1 MCVPISKIVEDE
13 NHAGDPS
20 QIFSFPAVLRSVI
33 TDPRDNRGKRHSLTF
48 VIIAVAL
55 AIMAGRSRVSS
66 IQRYV
71 ENKIGWLREMTGMPD
86 ATPVSRA
93 HLPRLL
99 SLINWQELGETTEIF
114 FGVRIQCDTDGEWVA
129 ADGKVLRGTADT
141 DSGQSERIFVG
152 VTHTT
157 RTILGQTAMSGP
169 GDDEITTA
177 RQFLKETGPE
187 KGKVTAD
194 ALHCN
199 PETTSQISFAG
210 GTYVIQVKE
219 NQPKLR
225 RQCETLAEEGEPLG
239 IQASTDEG
247 HGRIEI
253 RFTEFSDMENVPVA
267 ERRNESGIRTLIVA
281 TRMSCDIS
289 GNGCAEEV
297 SYYITNEKIGKSQD
311 ELQYEFLTAI
321 RGHWGVES
329 DNWIRDVTFQED
341 KVRAKDKNQA
351 QVMATLR
358 TLAMKIFRAVGISNF
373 QAAIEKFT
381 DCTDKF
387 ENMLRRINFI

>member
-1 MCVPISKIVEDE
+1 MCVPICKIMKNESP
-13 NHAGDPS
+13 AGDPS
-20 QIFSFPAVLRSVI
+20 RIFSFLTVLSSVI
-33 TDPRDNRGKRHSLTF
+33 TDPRDNRGKRHSLIF
-48 VIIAVAL
+48 VIIVVAL
-55 AIMAGRSRVSS
+55 AVMAGRSKVSS
-66 IQRYV
+66 IQRYI
-71 ENKIGWLREMTGMPD
+71 ENKIGWLREITGMSD
-86 ATPVSRA
+86 AKPVSRA

-99 SLINWQELGETTEIF
+99 SLINWQELSETTEIF
-114 FGVRIQCDTDGEWVA
+114 FGVRIQCDTNGEWVA
-129 ADGKVLRGTADT
+129 VDGKTLRGTADP
-141 DSGQSERIFVG
+141 DSGQSERIFAG

-177 RQFLKETGPE
+177 RQFLKETGLE

-199 PETTSQISFAG
+199 PETTSQINSAG
-210 GTYVIQVKE
+210 GTYVTQVKD

-225 RQCETLAEEGEPLG
+225 QRCETLAEEGESLG

-253 RFTEFSDMENVPVA
+253 RFAEFFDMENVPVA
-267 ERRNESGIRTLIVA
+267 ERWNDSGIRTLIVA
-281 TRMSCDIS
+281 TRMTCNIS
-289 GNGCAEEV
+289 GNGCTEEI

-351 QVMATLR
+351 QVMGILR